1 MNFPAIFL
9 LDGFLLGFCKSPSWD
24 IAKRAGGPK
33 QRAHSWSSKE
43 FWSSLEKVRPDGGNR
58 RAFMTNSELRSS
70 VAILLWSCNKICT
83 LSCQLSKS
91 LSDSKEAAGRSE
103 QSQHHSQLGHSGT
116 SAEPLHPDVSGTTAG
131 VFVCLSSLKL
141 NKEEN
146 VILSIVFILPFPTA
160 AFPPAAEF
168 ADGPKPHSLCRPGY
182 RWSPS
187 APLVLSSTHCFEVVS
202 PPCCRR
208 TETDLW
214 DCTSQRGRWRFWEA
228 YPHSGSSTGGK

>member
-1 MNFPAIFL
+1 
-9 LDGFLLGFCKSPSWD
+9 
-24 IAKRAGGPK
+24 
-33 QRAHSWSSKE
+33 
-43 FWSSLEKVRPDGGNR
+43 
-58 RAFMTNSELRSS
+58 MTNSEVRSS
-70 VAILLWSCNKICT
+70 IVILLWSCNIICT

-131 VFVCLSSLKL
+131 VFVCLSSLQL

-146 VILSIVFILPFPTA
+146 VILTIVFILPFPTA

-187 APLVLSSTHCFEVVS
+187 APLVLSSTHCFEVVT
-202 PPCCRR
+202 PPCCPWDWPLRLHKPERTVAFLRGLSSLGVKHRWQIKWLSRWVIIRR
-208 TETDLW
+208 DKLGRPNSLSEIGGH
-214 DCTSQRGRWRFWEA
+214 TSLPSPRCDSCSFPKQQIKA
-228 YPHSGSSTGGK
+228 AKKHLS